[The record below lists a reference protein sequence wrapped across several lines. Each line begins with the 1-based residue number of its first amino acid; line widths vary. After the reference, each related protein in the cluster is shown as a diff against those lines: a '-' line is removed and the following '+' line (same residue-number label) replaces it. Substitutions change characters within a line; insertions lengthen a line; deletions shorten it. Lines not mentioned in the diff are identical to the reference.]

1 MARNK
6 NTVPAEINED
16 ILNETEKTVLNTVP
30 AEINE
35 ELKATLEKY
44 PHIDC
49 VWMNEQGNWYFSDK
63 PGFTA
68 YSREEILNG

>member
-1 MARNK
+1 MAK
-6 NTVPAEINED
+6 KKTEVDVNEVD
-16 ILNETEKTVLNTVP
+16 EVVSVETKQ
-30 AEINE
+30 INE
-35 ELKATLEKY
+35 ELKSTLEKY

-49 VWMNEQGNWYFSDK
+49 IWMNEAGNWHFSDK